1 MSNWSVIQR
10 RYEWMSRA
18 TSAILVTAGFTVTA
32 ATAAAGCGGNNNPC
46 RAAPAMARPAAPPAM
61 FHMQTPPPAVARP
74 SITPTAYPTAPR
86 TFATQVAPNPHPLVQ
101 RAAMLPMAPQS
112 GFQRPMPHFA
122 GPGVPGQPPAPVVFE
137 FYRPAAPFTRGVS
150 FGPMPSGGG
159 SRVFFGIPVAAP
171 VNADPMALVQY
182 NTVVVASGNDV
193 RQAYVADV
201 GSPPNAVQVV
211 GFNVGASRPVIDRSS
226 NDFMMIKGTGAVV
239 VPDGSQAVANAHLLL
254 YPPGADRPREGS
266 KALAL
271 APDGGQ
277 FENQFSIPLSSDSPQ
292 GEYKYTV
299 QVVVNQQVMGEQNG
313 TFQAL

>member
-1 MSNWSVIQR
+1 
-10 RYEWMSRA
+10 
-18 TSAILVTAGFTVTA
+18 
-32 ATAAAGCGGNNNPC
+32 
-46 RAAPAMARPAAPPAM
+46 
-61 FHMQTPPPAVARP
+61 
-74 SITPTAYPTAPR
+74 
-86 TFATQVAPNPHPLVQ
+86 
-101 RAAMLPMAPQS
+101 
-112 GFQRPMPHFA
+112 
-122 GPGVPGQPPAPVVFE
+122 
-137 FYRPAAPFTRGVS
+137 
-150 FGPMPSGGG
+150 MPSGGG
-159 SRVFFGIPVAAP
+159 GRMFFGIAVAAP

-211 GFNVGASRPVIDRSS
+211 GFSVGSSRPVIDRSS

-254 YPPGADRPREGS
+254 YPPGADQPREGN

-292 GEYKYTV
+292 GVYKYTV
-299 QVVVNQQVMGEQNG
+299 QVVVNQQVMGEQTG